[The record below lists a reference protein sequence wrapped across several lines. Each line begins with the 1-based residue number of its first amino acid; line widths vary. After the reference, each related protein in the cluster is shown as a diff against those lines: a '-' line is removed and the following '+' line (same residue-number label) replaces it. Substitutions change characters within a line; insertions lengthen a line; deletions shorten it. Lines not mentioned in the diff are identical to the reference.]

1 MYKNPQFIF
10 LDEATNSLDSQTE
23 YCITNNLQAFFTGKT
38 VLVIAHRMSTVKK
51 ADNII
56 VLENGRIVEE
66 GNHKQLMSRKGKYY
80 NLVIN
85 QI

>member
-1 MYKNPQFIF
+1 
-10 LDEATNSLDSQTE
+10 
-23 YCITNNLQAFFTGKT
+23 
-38 VLVIAHRMSTVKK
+38 MSTVKK